1 MRNYKFGMTQRV
13 FESIMESSKEQLI
26 KRSELLKKEI
36 DLGLLVGIKWSKEL
50 ELINSTIKSL

>member
-13 FESIMESSKEQLI
+13 FESIMESSREQLI
-26 KRSELLKKEI
+26 KRSKLLKKEI

>member
-1 MRNYKFGMTQRV
+1 MRTYKFGMTQRV

-26 KRSELLKKEI
+26 KRSKLLKKEI

>member
-36 DLGLLVGIKWSKEL
+36 DLGLFVGMKWSKEL

>member
-13 FESIMESSKEQLI
+13 FYSIMESSKEQLI

-36 DLGLLVGIKWSKEL
+36 DLGLLVGMKWSKEL

>member
-26 KRSELLKKEI
+26 KRSELLKREI

-50 ELINSTIKSL
+50 ELIDSTIKSL

>member
-1 MRNYKFGMTQRV
+1 MRNYKFGMTKRV

-26 KRSELLKKEI
+26 KRSELLKREI